1 LIIRSTAN
9 RRVKEIR
16 DQIREGWP
24 DSQGRV
30 LVEGI
35 KLIEEALKS
44 SLNVDSFYV
53 SEQTRKIELL
63 QQLLENTKT
72 IQPVVIQMSEK
83 AFSEISSTET
93 PQGVSALVFLPKWR
107 LQRILSRDSLIIF
120 AHCLQD
126 PGNLGTLLRSAEAFG
141 ADAIILSRNS
151 VNPYNSKAVRAS
163 AGSVFRV
170 PCFPGWDPQKTLK
183 LFNENNYRV
192 YATGPGKGADFRAI
206 DYRGRVVLIL
216 GNEARGLDG
225 NILDHVESRITIP
238 ISSFVESLNVAVA
251 SSIILCQAAE
261 QRRRSNK
268 G

>member
-9 RRVKEIR
+9 NRVKKIR

-24 DSQGRV
+24 DSHGRV

-44 SLNVDSFYV
+44 RLDVDSFYV
-53 SEQTRKIELL
+53 SEQTRKIG
-63 QQLLENTKT
+63 LLEGLLKGSKT
-72 IQPVVIQMSEK
+72 SQPVVIQLSEK
-83 AFSEISSTET
+83 VFSEISSTET
-93 PQGVSALVFLPKWR
+93 PQGVSALVFLPKWS
-107 LQRILSRDSLIIF
+107 LERILTKDSLLIF

-141 ADAIILSRNS
+141 ADAIILSKNS
-151 VNPYNSKAVRAS
+151 VNPYNSKAIRAS

-170 PCFPGWDPQKTLK
+170 PCFPGWDPQETLA
-183 LFNENNYRV
+183 LFDRNNYRV
-192 YATGPGKGADFRAI
+192 YATGPGRGLGFRDI
-206 DYRGRVVLIL
+206 DYRGRVALIL

-225 NILDHVESRITIP
+225 PILDQVESQITIP
-238 ISSFVESLNVAVA
+238 ISSSVESLNVAVA

-261 QRRRSNK
+261 QRRAPKRQ
-268 G
+268 